1 MQLITTD
8 SHVHLVIKAGS
19 VIGTKYL
26 SPVFKWSGQLHSPS
40 VYQKYYLGEK
50 FKCAIFREKRKKKTL
65 KIYIKSI
72 NWRCF

>member
-8 SHVHLVIKAGS
+8 SHVHLDIKAGS

-40 VYQKYYLGEK
+40 VYQKYYLPE
-50 FKCAIFREKRKKKTL
+50 FI
-65 KIYIKSI
+65 
-72 NWRCF
+72 